1 MDRRNVSFD
10 WNQTRGFLVTAEEGS
25 LSAAAR
31 ALGLTQPTVGRQVA
45 ALEAELGVTL
55 FERIG
60 RSLALTKSGLELLD
74 HVRAMGEAANRV
86 SLAAS
91 GQSQTIEG
99 QVCITATDVMS
110 TYFLPGMLKQLRELA
125 PAVEVEIVASNANSD
140 LKRRE
145 ADIAIRH
152 APSQDSDLIAEL
164 VRETSANFYATAQY
178 LERYG
183 RPTSIKDL
191 SGAVFIGFEQ
201 SDLFLQH
208 LTGLGLS
215 VTKDNFKLAAN
226 SGVVSWELVKQGL
239 GIGVMIEE
247 LAAITPEVERLF
259 PELGPLPIPV
269 WLTTHREL
277 HTSRRIRL
285 VYDFLADALSQDD
298 IVLGGPPRS
307 T

>member
-1 MDRRNVSFD
+1 MNWRNVSFD
-10 WNQTRGFLVTAEEGS
+10 WNQTRAFLVTAEEGS

-45 ALEAELGVTL
+45 ALEEELNVTL
-55 FERIG
+55 FERVG
-60 RSLALTKSGLELLD
+60 RSLVLTQSGLELLD
-74 HVRAMGEAANRV
+74 HVRAMGEAASRV
-86 SLAAS
+86 SVAAS

-110 TYFLPGMLKQLRELA
+110 TYFLPGILKQLRELA
-125 PAVEVEIVASNANSD
+125 PAIEVEIVASNANSD

-164 VRETSANFYATAQY
+164 VRETSANFYATPAY

-183 RPTSIKDL
+183 HPASIKEL
-191 SGAVFIGFEQ
+191 TGAVFIGFERT
-201 SDLFLQH
+201 DLFLKH
-208 LTGLGLS
+208 LIVLGLS

-247 LAAITPEVERLF
+247 LATMTPEVERLF
-259 PELGPLPIPV
+259 PELDPLPIPI
-269 WLTTHREL
+269 WLTMHREL

-285 VYDFLADALSQDD
+285 VFDFLADALLQDD
-298 IVLGGPPRS
+298 IALGGPPRS